1 MIHNI
6 LHLKL
11 QDQYFHAIVSGIKT
25 VEGRLNSPKF
35 KDVQVGMSICFS
47 SQSTEQT
54 IVCLIEAIH
63 RYQSFKDMLLVEGI
77 SNMLPGVTSLE
88 QAIDIYESFPG
99 YKDKVILLGAIAI
112 KIQKVGS

>member
-1 MIHNI
+1 MMKNI
-6 LHLKL
+6 LRLEL
-11 QDQYFHAIVSGIKT
+11 QDQYFHAIASGAKT

-54 IVCLIEAIH
+54 IVCVVQTID
-63 RYQSFKDMLLVEGI
+63 RYQSFKDMLLAQGI
-77 SNMLPGVTSLE
+77 GNMLPGITNLE

-99 YKDKVILLGAIAI
+99 YKDKVALYGVIAI
-112 KIQKVGS
+112 NIKK